1 MTGLFRKK
9 QSFVFITG
17 FVIRK
22 ECTLLAPL
30 IKSGLPAKHFGNYFI
45 QQMKALSLKA
55 FSVKY
60 INNPCSLSVM
70 KFLIV
75 GLGNVGAEY
84 EHTRHN
90 IGFDVV
96 MAFITKHGGQLQPGR
111 LAYVSEIRWKG
122 KIFVCI
128 CPTTFMNLSGKA
140 VKYWMDKE
148 KISLQNI
155 LVIVDDLALP
165 LNKIRLRGGGSDAGH
180 NGLKSI
186 QEALATTEYP
196 KLRFGIG
203 NNYPKGGQV
212 AFVLDKWLKVEEP
225 VVKKKIETCVEA
237 IETFASAGMNNAMN
251 KYNKVEI
258 TL

>member
-1 MTGLFRKK
+1 
-9 QSFVFITG
+9 
-17 FVIRK
+17 
-22 ECTLLAPL
+22 
-30 IKSGLPAKHFGNYFI
+30 
-45 QQMKALSLKA
+45 
-55 FSVKY
+55 
-60 INNPCSLSVM
+60 M

-75 GLGNVGAEY
+75 GLGNVGSEY
-84 EHTRHN
+84 ENTRHN
-90 IGFDVV
+90 IGFDVT
-96 MAFITKHGGQLQPGR
+96 MAFVTKHGGQMRQDR
-111 LAYVSEIRWKG
+111 LAYVADVKWKG

-148 KISLQNI
+148 KIELQNI

-165 LNKIRLRGGGSDAGH
+165 LTKIRLRAGGSDAGH

-186 QEALATTEYP
+186 QEVLATTDYP

-203 NNYPKGGQV
+203 NSYPKGAQV
-212 AFVLDKWLKVEEP
+212 AFVLSKWLKEEEP
-225 VVKKKIETCVEA
+225 VVKKKIEISVEA
-237 IETFASAGMNNAMN
+237 IETFATAGMNNAMN